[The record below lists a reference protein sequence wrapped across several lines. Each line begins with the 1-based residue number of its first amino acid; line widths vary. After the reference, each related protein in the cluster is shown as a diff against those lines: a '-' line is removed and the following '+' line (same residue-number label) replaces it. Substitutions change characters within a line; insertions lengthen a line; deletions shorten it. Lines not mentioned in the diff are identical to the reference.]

1 MKMMNIKKLEQGR
14 SMIEMLG
21 VLAIIGV
28 LSVGGIN
35 GFSKAMDAHKINTI
49 VEQIGTIIANAKS
62 IGLRQGG
69 KSTGLDTSDEMI
81 DSSGKV
87 THVYGGEV
95 RVGSAKELYGST
107 PTDKGVVVELK
118 SLSRNACIQ
127 ILSKGLG
134 GPKTIL
140 VASGSNSP
148 NSSSKISGYTQYSS
162 AAKCET
168 PSNDYAICY
177 NQDMPL
183 STIANACS
191 CGANNTCAIAV
202 WAFRTENAKKYRQ
215 IDNNLLTK

>member
-1 MKMMNIKKLEQGR
+1 MNIKKLEQGR

-69 KSTGLDTSDEMI
+69 KYTGLDTSAAKKMKIIPDEMI

-202 WAFRTENAKKYRQ
+202 WAF
-215 IDNNLLTK
+215 

>member
-1 MKMMNIKKLEQGR
+1 MYKITEQGR

-69 KSTGLDTSDEMI
+69 KYTGLDTSAAKKMKIIPDEMI

-202 WAFRTENAKKYRQ
+202 WAF
-215 IDNNLLTK
+215 

>member
-1 MKMMNIKKLEQGR
+1 MMNIKKLEQGR

-69 KSTGLDTSDEMI
+69 KYTGLDTSAAKKMKIIPDEMI

-140 VASGSNSP
+140 VASGSNIP

-202 WAFRTENAKKYRQ
+202 WAF
-215 IDNNLLTK
+215 

>member
-1 MKMMNIKKLEQGR
+1 MNIKKLEQGR

-69 KSTGLDTSDEMI
+69 KYTGLDTSAAKKMKIIPDEMI

-168 PSNDYAICY
+168 PSNNYAICY

-202 WAFRTENAKKYRQ
+202 WAF
-215 IDNNLLTK
+215 

>member
-69 KSTGLDTSDEMI
+69 KYTGLDTSAAKKMKIIPDEMI

-140 VASGSNSP
+140 VASGSNIP

-202 WAFRTENAKKYRQ
+202 WAF
-215 IDNNLLTK
+215 

>member
-1 MKMMNIKKLEQGR
+1 MMNIKKLEQGR

-69 KSTGLDTSDEMI
+69 KYTGLDTSAAKKMKIIPDEMI

-134 GPKTIL
+134 GPKIIL

-202 WAFRTENAKKYRQ
+202 WAF
-215 IDNNLLTK
+215 

>member
-1 MKMMNIKKLEQGR
+1 MKMINIKKLEQGR

-69 KSTGLDTSDEMI
+69 KYTGLDTSAAKKMKIIPDEMI

-202 WAFRTENAKKYRQ
+202 WAF
-215 IDNNLLTK
+215 

>member
-1 MKMMNIKKLEQGR
+1 MMNIKKFEQGR

-35 GFSKAMDAHKINTI
+35 GFSKAMDAHKVNTI
-49 VEQIGTIIANAKS
+49 VEQIGSIIANAKS
-62 IGLRQGG
+62 VGLRQGG
-69 KSTGLDTSDEMI
+69 KYTGLDTNAAKKMKIIPDEMI

-202 WAFRTENAKKYRQ
+202 WAF
-215 IDNNLLTK
+215 

>member
-69 KSTGLDTSDEMI
+69 KYTGLDTSAAKKMKIIPDEMI

-168 PSNDYAICY
+168 PSNNYAICY

-202 WAFRTENAKKYRQ
+202 WAF
-215 IDNNLLTK
+215 

>member
-1 MKMMNIKKLEQGR
+1 MNIKKLEQGR

-69 KSTGLDTSDEMI
+69 KYTGLDTSAAKKMKIIPDEMI

-107 PTDKGVVVELK
+107 PTDKGVIVELK

-202 WAFRTENAKKYRQ
+202 WAF
-215 IDNNLLTK
+215 

>member
-1 MKMMNIKKLEQGR
+1 MNINKFEQGR

-35 GFSKAMDAHKINTI
+35 GFSKAMDAYKVNNI

-69 KSTGLDTSDEMI
+69 KYTGLNNTSAKKMKIIPDEMI
-81 DSSGKV
+81 NSSGKV

-202 WAFRTENAKKYRQ
+202 WAF
-215 IDNNLLTK
+215 

>member
-1 MKMMNIKKLEQGR
+1 MMNIKKLEQGR

-69 KSTGLDTSDEMI
+69 KYTGLDTSAAKKMKIIPDEMI

-107 PTDKGVVVELK
+107 PTDKGVIVELK

-202 WAFRTENAKKYRQ
+202 WAF
-215 IDNNLLTK
+215 

>member
-1 MKMMNIKKLEQGR
+1 MMNIKKLEQGR

-69 KSTGLDTSDEMI
+69 KYTGLDTSAAKKMKIIPDEMI

-202 WAFRTENAKKYRQ
+202 WAF
-215 IDNNLLTK
+215 

>member
-1 MKMMNIKKLEQGR
+1 MNINKFEQGR

-69 KSTGLDTSDEMI
+69 KYTGLDTNAAKKMKIIPDEMI

-127 ILSKGLG
+127 ILSKGFG

-202 WAFRTENAKKYRQ
+202 WAF
-215 IDNNLLTK
+215 

>member
-69 KSTGLDTSDEMI
+69 KYTGLDTSAAKKMKIIPDEMI

-202 WAFRTENAKKYRQ
+202 WAF
-215 IDNNLLTK
+215 

>member
-1 MKMMNIKKLEQGR
+1 MNINKLEQGR

-69 KSTGLDTSDEMI
+69 KYTGLDTSAAKKMKIIPDEMI

-202 WAFRTENAKKYRQ
+202 WAF
-215 IDNNLLTK
+215 

>member
-1 MKMMNIKKLEQGR
+1 MMNINKFEQGR

-69 KSTGLDTSDEMI
+69 KYTGLDTSAAKKMKIIPDEMI

-202 WAFRTENAKKYRQ
+202 WAF
-215 IDNNLLTK
+215 

>member
-1 MKMMNIKKLEQGR
+1 MNNKKLEQGR

-69 KSTGLDTSDEMI
+69 KYTGLDTSAAKKMKIIPDEMI

-202 WAFRTENAKKYRQ
+202 WAF
-215 IDNNLLTK
+215 

>member
-1 MKMMNIKKLEQGR
+1 MKMINIKKLEQGR

-69 KSTGLDTSDEMI
+69 KYTGLDTNAAKKMKIIPDEMI

-148 NSSSKISGYTQYSS
+148 NMSSKISGYTQYSS

-202 WAFRTENAKKYRQ
+202 WAF
-215 IDNNLLTK
+215 

>member
-69 KSTGLDTSDEMI
+69 RYTGLDTNAAKKMKIIPDEMI

-87 THVYGGEV
+87 THIYGGEV
-95 RVGSAKELYGST
+95 RVGSASKLYGAT

-118 SLSRNACIQ
+118 SLSRDACIQ

-134 GPKTIL
+134 GPKIIL

-202 WAFRTENAKKYRQ
+202 WAF
-215 IDNNLLTK
+215 

>member
-1 MKMMNIKKLEQGR
+1 MINIKKLEQGR

-69 KSTGLDTSDEMI
+69 KYTGLDTSAAKKMKIIPDEMI

-202 WAFRTENAKKYRQ
+202 WAF
-215 IDNNLLTK
+215 

>member
-1 MKMMNIKKLEQGR
+1 MMNINKFEQGR

-35 GFSKAMDAHKINTI
+35 GFSKAMDAYKVNNI

-69 KSTGLDTSDEMI
+69 KYTGLNNTSAKKMKIIPDEMI
-81 DSSGKV
+81 NSSGKV

-95 RVGSAKELYGST
+95 RVGSAKELYGLT
-107 PTDKGVVVELK
+107 PTDKGVIVELK
-118 SLSRNACIQ
+118 SLSRDACIQ

-140 VASGSNSP
+140 VASGSNNP
-148 NSSSKISGYTQYSS
+148 NSTSKISGYTQYSS

-168 PSNDYAICY
+168 SDNDFAICY
-177 NQDMPL
+177 NKDMPIT
-183 STIANACS
+183 TIANACN
-191 CGANNTCAIAV
+191 CGTNNTCAIAI
-202 WAFRTENAKKYRQ
+202 WAF
-215 IDNNLLTK
+215 

>member
-1 MKMMNIKKLEQGR
+1 MKMMNNKKLEQGR

-69 KSTGLDTSDEMI
+69 KYTGLDTSAAKKMKIIPDEMI

-202 WAFRTENAKKYRQ
+202 WAF
-215 IDNNLLTK
+215 

>member
-1 MKMMNIKKLEQGR
+1 MMNIKKLEQGR

-69 KSTGLDTSDEMI
+69 KYTGLDTSAAKKMKIIPDEMI

-168 PSNDYAICY
+168 PSNNYAICY

-202 WAFRTENAKKYRQ
+202 WAF
-215 IDNNLLTK
+215 

>member
-1 MKMMNIKKLEQGR
+1 MMNIKKLEQGR

-69 KSTGLDTSDEMI
+69 KYTGLDTSAAKKMKIIPDEMI

-168 PSNDYAICY
+168 PSNNYAICY
-177 NQDMPL
+177 NQDLPL

-202 WAFRTENAKKYRQ
+202 WAF
-215 IDNNLLTK
+215 

>member
-1 MKMMNIKKLEQGR
+1 MKMMNIKKFEQGR

-35 GFSKAMDAHKINTI
+35 GFSKAMDAHKVNTI
-49 VEQIGTIIANAKS
+49 VEQIGTIVANAKS

-69 KSTGLDTSDEMI
+69 KYTGLNTTAAKKMKIIPEEMI

-95 RVGSAKELYGST
+95 RVGDAKSVYNQGN
-107 PTDKGVVVELK
+107 PTDKGILVELK
-118 SLSRNACIQ
+118 SLSRDACIQ

-140 VASGSNSP
+140 VVSGSNNP

-162 AAKCET
+162 TAKCET
-168 PSNDYAICY
+168 SGNDFAICY

-183 STIANACS
+183 STISSACS
-191 CGANNTCAIAV
+191 CGTNNTCAIAV
-202 WAFRTENAKKYRQ
+202 WSF
-215 IDNNLLTK
+215 

>member
-69 KSTGLDTSDEMI
+69 KYTGLDTSAAKKMKIIPDEMI

-148 NSSSKISGYTQYSS
+148 NSPSKISDYTQYSS

-202 WAFRTENAKKYRQ
+202 WAF
-215 IDNNLLTK
+215 

>member
-1 MKMMNIKKLEQGR
+1 MKMMNIKKFEQGR

-69 KSTGLDTSDEMI
+69 KYTGLDTNAAKKMKIIPDEMI

-202 WAFRTENAKKYRQ
+202 WAF
-215 IDNNLLTK
+215 

>member
-1 MKMMNIKKLEQGR
+1 MNIKKLEQGR

-69 KSTGLDTSDEMI
+69 KYTGLDTNAAKKMKIIPDEMI

-148 NSSSKISGYTQYSS
+148 NSSYKISGYTQYSS

-202 WAFRTENAKKYRQ
+202 WAF
-215 IDNNLLTK
+215 

>member
-35 GFSKAMDAHKINTI
+35 GFSKAMDAHKVNTI
-49 VEQIGTIIANAKS
+49 VEQIGSIIANAKS
-62 IGLRQGG
+62 VGLRQGG
-69 KSTGLDTSDEMI
+69 KYTGLDTNAAKKMKIIPDEMI

-95 RVGSAKELYGST
+95 RVGSASKLYGST

-140 VASGSNSP
+140 VASGSNSL
-148 NSSSKISGYTQYSS
+148 NTSSKISGYTQYSS
-162 AAKCET
+162 TAKCET

-191 CGANNTCAIAV
+191 CGASNTCAIAV
-202 WAFRTENAKKYRQ
+202 WAF
-215 IDNNLLTK
+215 

>member
-1 MKMMNIKKLEQGR
+1 MMNNKKLEQGR

-69 KSTGLDTSDEMI
+69 KYTGLDTSAAKKMKIIPDEMI

-202 WAFRTENAKKYRQ
+202 WAF
-215 IDNNLLTK
+215 

>member
-69 KSTGLDTSDEMI
+69 KYTGLDTSAAKKMKIIPDEMI

-107 PTDKGVVVELK
+107 PTDKGVIVELK

-202 WAFRTENAKKYRQ
+202 WAF
-215 IDNNLLTK
+215 

>member
-69 KSTGLDTSDEMI
+69 KYTGLDTSAAKKMKIIPDEMI

-95 RVGSAKELYGST
+95 RVGSAKELYDST

-202 WAFRTENAKKYRQ
+202 WAF
-215 IDNNLLTK
+215 

>member
-69 KSTGLDTSDEMI
+69 KYTGLDTSAAKKMKIIPDEMI

-134 GPKTIL
+134 GPKIIL

-202 WAFRTENAKKYRQ
+202 WAF
-215 IDNNLLTK
+215 

>member
-1 MKMMNIKKLEQGR
+1 MKMMNINKFEQGR

-69 KSTGLDTSDEMI
+69 KYTGLDTSAAKKMKIIPDEMI

-202 WAFRTENAKKYRQ
+202 WAF
-215 IDNNLLTK
+215 

>member
-1 MKMMNIKKLEQGR
+1 MNINKFEQGR

-69 KSTGLDTSDEMI
+69 KYTGLDTSAAKKMKIIPDEMI

-202 WAFRTENAKKYRQ
+202 WAF
-215 IDNNLLTK
+215 

>member
-1 MKMMNIKKLEQGR
+1 MKMMNINKLEQGR

-69 KSTGLDTSDEMI
+69 KYTGLDTSAAKKMKIIPDEMI

-202 WAFRTENAKKYRQ
+202 WAF
-215 IDNNLLTK
+215 